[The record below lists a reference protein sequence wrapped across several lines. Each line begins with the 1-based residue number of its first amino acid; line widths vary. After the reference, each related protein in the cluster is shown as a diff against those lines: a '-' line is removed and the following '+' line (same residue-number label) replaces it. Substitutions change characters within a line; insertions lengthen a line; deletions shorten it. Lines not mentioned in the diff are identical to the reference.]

1 MSRTTASSRYF
12 RSSTCRNNDPLNR
25 GARGRA
31 HPSPDGRRNNRD
43 RGLGGSGTPHLRVFP
58 GSDRPGGLRR
68 GDVLSLVDAGRGGW
82 PTPDSGRTPRRSSQ
96 QDRLEGGRRRQP
108 RIPRNH
114 RNDVDDR
121 LAASKGGTVSLARDL
136 VDTGFALP
144 EIFICLGDFPQLDFG
159 GRAQPDELGFPAFG
173 EVVIG
178 RDIAEKIAES
188 ETAGTARIGM
198 LEGQILTRAV
208 AITAAQRSEWPS

>member
-1 MSRTTASSRYF
+1 VRILLRTEDGIIEIEVLEDQAPLTSAYF
-12 RSSTCRNNDPLNR
+12 LGLIDRGDYDEATFYRSSTL
-25 GARGRA
+25 GVE
-31 HPSPDGRRNNRD
+31 DGPRLIQ
-43 RGLGGSGTPHLRVFP
+43 GGPLGGLLSKTVSKAADGDSPAFLEIIETT
-58 GSDRPGGLRR
+58 SMTGLRH
-68 GDVLSLVDAGRGGW
+68 
-82 PTPDSGRTPRRSSQ
+82 RR
-96 QDRLEGGRRRQP
+96 
-108 RIPRNH
+108 
-114 RNDVDDR
+114 
-121 LAASKGGTVSLARDL
+121 GTVSLARDL